1 MRLKSLA
8 PRERTLVSV
17 LALLV
22 LVALVGPAI
31 PTPEAMAGAFAD
43 RRAWGALPNALDVL
57 SNLPFAVLGLWGL
70 VRLHRVDRAHQIEQD
85 SSWTVLP
92 EPPVD
97 ALDCAWLFFTGLL
110 VTAAGSTFYH
120 LEPDAL
126 RLAADRAG
134 MAVAFAGLI
143 GFAVCERVSLRAGW
157 PVAWFTLAAAL
168 AAVALFHETGNVLP
182 WALVQFGGM
191 LGVLALSLTR
201 PVRGAVGFKLGW
213 VIFFYA
219 LAKLFELGDHAIY
232 EATGHLV
239 SGHSLKHLT
248 AALAAL
254 PVLNALGPLS
264 RNRLLHNPG
273 TAAVTA

>member
-8 PRERTLVSV
+8 PRERILVSV
-17 LALLV
+17 LALFL
-22 LVALVGPAI
+22 LIALVGPSVSM
-31 PTPEAMAGAFAD
+31 PDAMTAAFAD
-43 RRAWGALPNALDVL
+43 GRAWGDLPNALDVL
-57 SNLPFAVLGLWGL
+57 SNLPFALLGVWGL
-70 VRLHRVDRAHQIEQD
+70 VSLHRVDRAHQIEQD
-85 SSWTVLP
+85 SAWTSLP

-97 ALDCAWLFFTGLL
+97 ALDCAWLFFAGLL

-157 PVAWFTLAAAL
+157 PVAWFTLTTAL
-168 AAVALFHETGNVLP
+168 AAVAVFHETGNVLP
-182 WALVQFGGM
+182 WALVQFGGL
-191 LGVLALSLTR
+191 LGVLVLSLAR

-232 EATGHLV
+232 EATQHLV

-254 PVLNALGPLS
+254 PVLHAVGAVS
-264 RNRLLHNPG
+264 RKGLLHNPG